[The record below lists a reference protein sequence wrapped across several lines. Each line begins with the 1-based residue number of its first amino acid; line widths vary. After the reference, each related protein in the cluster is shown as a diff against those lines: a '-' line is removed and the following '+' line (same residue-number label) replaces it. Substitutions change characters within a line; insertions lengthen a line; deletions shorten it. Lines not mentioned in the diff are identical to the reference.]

1 MASDIAHPS
10 AIARRSRVLALNAL
24 VLSVIATQQGAHAA
38 GKTCSDAA
46 VSARGEPARFMWL
59 AKTKARANWRR
70 KVRATTGLGAD
81 YSNWSEAE
89 TSEERC
95 ITGADGT
102 VCVFTGYPCKR

>member
-1 MASDIAHPS
+1 MRPNVRHLT
-10 AIARRSRVLALNAL
+10 LAGAL
-24 VLSVIATQQGAHAA
+24 VTLAASLPAHAA

-70 KVRATTGLGAD
+70 RVRATTGLGTE
-81 YSNWSEAE
+81 YSNWGNAE

-95 ITGADGT
+95 ITAEGGT
-102 VCVFTGYPCKR
+102 VCIFSGYPCKR

>member
-1 MASDIAHPS
+1 MRTFLLHLTFAATLAILAASPPA
-10 AIARRSRVLALNAL
+10 N
-24 VLSVIATQQGAHAA
+24 AA

-70 KVRATTGLGAD
+70 RVRATTGLGTD
-81 YSNWSEAE
+81 YSNWGNAE

-95 ITGADGT
+95 ITAEGGT
-102 VCVFTGYPCKR
+102 VCIFTGYPCKR

>member
-1 MASDIAHPS
+1 MRPVLPLITV
-10 AIARRSRVLALNAL
+10 AI
-24 VLSVIATQQGAHAA
+24 VLSGIVSQHANAA
-38 GKTCSDAA
+38 GKTCSDSA

-70 KVRATTGLGAD
+70 KVRATPDLGSDFA
-81 YSNWSEAE
+81 NWGNAE

-95 ITGADGT
+95 ITADDGT